1 MESNRERGGRDRGIE
16 DRYKYSYDIMDKDR
30 YTVQEQGDGQGQKDN
45 DKVLGTKGQVQ
56 REGGT
61 VTSTR
66 TLTGTEVHGQRPG
79 HRQTER
85 DRKNIQVHRDRDRNR
100 GPIMEGL

>member
-16 DRYKYSYDIMDKDR
+16 DRYWYSYEIMDRDG
-30 YTVQEQGDGQGQKDN
+30 YTVQEQGDGQGQKHN
-45 DKVLGTKGQVQ
+45 DKELGTKGQVQ

-61 VTSTR
+61 VMSTR

-79 HRQTER
+79 HGQTER